1 MVLIK
6 LAVYGFYNQG
16 VQVKKLIIPVLFLM
30 VLSITA
36 FADPIGLQLEGG
48 GTQQVYQLSNGN
60 FLSLWGLD
68 NREGANPGAGA
79 VTINSLSDFNFIS
92 GTVVGVYNGI
102 NPINP
107 GASNFDPLVLGFIVS
122 DDARLYDAIWVEWTG
137 GNLVHQR
144 PSGGTSTAGAT
155 ATLEGDPF
163 RTPEPAS
170 MILLGL
176 GIFGVAS
183 LSRKRS

>member
-1 MVLIK
+1 M
-6 LAVYGFYNQG
+6 
-16 VQVKKLIIPVLFLM
+16 KKLVIPALLLLALSLPVL
-30 VLSITA
+30 
-36 FADPIGLQLEGG
+36 ADPIGLQLEGG
-48 GTQQVYQLSNGN
+48 GTQQVYQLGNGN

-79 VTINSLSDFNFIS
+79 VTISSLADFNFIS

-107 GASNFDPLVLGFIVS
+107 GASNFDPLIFGFVIA
-122 DDARLYDAIWVEWTG
+122 DNDRLYDAVWIEWTG

-144 PSGGTSTAGAT
+144 PSGGTSTASAN

-170 MILLGL
+170 VILLGL